1 MTLSKILMQL
11 MLVAGLAFSVV
22 ACGDN
27 DAEEAGEK
35 IDEVVTDA
43 GNKVEDL
50 CEDVKDKTDAKDK
63 DC

>member
-1 MTLSKILMQL
+1 MTLSKVLMQL
-11 MLVAGLAFSVV
+11 MLVAGLAFSVA